1 MGHEGR
7 IEGIGVAVDEGTD
20 RVPAVIIAAD
30 DRYIPIMVTPDQ
42 ARAIHLGMHGNSFE
56 RPLTHDLLVEMVTDL
71 GGAIDQVRIDALRG
85 GTFLAK
91 VDTEQYREGSV
102 QARVFDARPSD
113 AIAIAVRAD
122 CPIEVAAEVVAAA
135 GQDPE
140 ELDLL
145 DPDDIP
151 DHEGT

>member
-7 IEGIGVAVDEGTD
+7 IEGIGVTVDESTD
-20 RVPAVIIAAD
+20 RAPAVIIAVD

-42 ARAIHLGMHGNSFE
+42 ARAIHLGIHGGSFD

-71 GGAIDQVRIDALRG
+71 GGAIDRVRIDALRG

-102 QARVFDARPSD
+102 QPRVFDARPSD

-122 CPIEVAAEVVAAA
+122 CPIEVATAVIDEA
-135 GQDPE
+135 GQSPQ

-145 DPDDIP
+145 DPEDIP
-151 DHEGT
+151 DGEGT

>member
-7 IEGIGVAVDEGTD
+7 IEGIGVAVDESTD
-20 RVPAVIIAAD
+20 RAPAVIIAVD

-42 ARAIHLGMHGNSFE
+42 ARAIHLGIHGGSFD

-71 GGAIDQVRIDALRG
+71 GGAIDRVRIDGLHG

-122 CPIEVAAEVVAAA
+122 CPIEVAAAVIDEA
-135 GQDPE
+135 GQGPQ
-140 ELDLL
+140 ELDLI

-151 DHEGT
+151 DREGT